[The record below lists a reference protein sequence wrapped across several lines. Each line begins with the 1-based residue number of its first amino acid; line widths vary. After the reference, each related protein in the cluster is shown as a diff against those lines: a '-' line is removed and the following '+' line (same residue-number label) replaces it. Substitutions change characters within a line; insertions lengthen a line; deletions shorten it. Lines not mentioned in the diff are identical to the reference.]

1 MLEAD
6 PSDIVVPL
14 ILFRYTTSNGG
25 FSCKASLDG
34 FFRLDDPHD
43 NEHIKNGCRLALA
56 ATVFD
61 GLSWY
66 PLEYL
71 SSN

>member
-14 ILFRYTTSNGG
+14 VLFRSTTSNGG
-25 FSCKASLDG
+25 FSCNASLDDS
-34 FFRLDDPHD
+34 FRLKNSHD

-66 PLEYL
+66 PLE
-71 SSN
+71 